1 MAYGSIVYCLSWTVL
16 NWTSGIGGL
25 GLECGNEALN
35 DSPTLEL
42 KGGRGGVIVGGGWW
56 GSQATIYTP
65 LNERKGGRKGKRGEG
80 GRGGCEEG

>member
-35 DSPTLEL
+35 DSPTLEPR
-42 KGGRGGVIVGGGWW
+42 GGRRGVIVGGG
-56 GSQATIYTP
+56 AARPRFIPT
-65 LNERKGGRKGKRGEG
+65 EREERREKREER
-80 GRGGCEEG
+80 RGW